1 MREDRSA
8 SGNARM
14 SRPSSEYARG
24 DRRIQAQESG
34 RPAAHLSVDDVSAGY
49 GGAPI
54 VTGASVSAGLGE
66 IVTIVGPNGAGKST
80 LLKAVVGMIPAM
92 SGTVRLADEDVTNMP
107 ANHLA
112 KRGLGYVPQVN
123 DVFDTLTVLDNL
135 AMGGYLLNRSEI
147 AGRTAAVLDICPALK
162 KMFKRTASKLS
173 GGERKML
180 AMARVLMLQPRLLV
194 LDEPTSNLSAEL
206 SRMLLEDHVSRL
218 GKAGTAVLIVEQKA
232 LAALTIS
239 DWAYVMAGGTVK
251 VSAAAKDLLSRED
264 IGEVFL
270 GHTSGQQEAKKAS
283 DGTG

>member
-1 MREDRSA
+1 MHTSSD
-8 SGNARM
+8 SG
-14 SRPSSEYARG
+14 G
-24 DRRIQAQESG
+24 IG
-34 RPAAHLSVDDVSAGY
+34 RPEAYLQVEDLTAGY

-54 VTGASVSAGLGE
+54 VTDASVSVGLGE

-80 LLKAVVGMIPAM
+80 LLKAIVGMIPAM
-92 SGTVRLADEDVTNMP
+92 GGKVVLDGEDVTNMR

-112 KRGLGYVPQVN
+112 RRGLGYVPQVN
-123 DVFDTLTVLDNL
+123 DVFDTLTVVDNL
-135 AMGGYLLNRSEI
+135 AMGGYLLDRSEV
-147 AGRTAAVLDICPALK
+147 AGRVETVLEIFPALK
-162 KMFKRTASKLS
+162 RMLKRTANKLS

-194 LDEPTSNLSAEL
+194 LDEPTSNLSADL
-206 SRMLLEDHVSRL
+206 SRMLLDEHVRRL

-251 VSAAAKDLLSRED
+251 VSSAAKELLERKD

-270 GHTSGQQEAKKAS
+270 GR
-283 DGTG
+283 TGGGVSRQ